1 MKNPWLTY
9 LLLRV
14 GTFVGI
20 LAILLLLQLDP
31 FFSSMIA
38 AVLALAISLLFFSKQ
53 RDAVSK
59 AIYDARDKKNDTDT
73 DAEDAVDDSA
83 STN

>member
-73 DAEDAVDDSA
+73 DAEDAVEDSP

>member
-9 LLLRV
+9 LLLRI
-14 GTFVGI
+14 GTFAGI

-73 DAEDAVDDSA
+73 DAEDSVDDSA

>member
-1 MKNPWLTY
+1 M
-9 LLLRV
+9 LLRI
-14 GTFVGI
+14 GTFAGI

-59 AIYDARDKKNDTDT
+59 SIYDARNKKNDQDT
-73 DAEDAVDDSA
+73 DAEDAAEDSA

>member
-1 MKNPWLTY
+1 M
-9 LLLRV
+9 LLRI
-14 GTFVGI
+14 GTFAGI

-59 AIYDARDKKNDTDT
+59 SIYDARNKKNDQDT
-73 DAEDAVDDSA
+73 DAEDAADDSA

>member
-1 MKNPWLTY
+1 M
-9 LLLRV
+9 LLRI
-14 GTFVGI
+14 GTFAGI
-20 LAILLLLQLDP
+20 LAILLLLQIDP

-59 AIYDARDKKNDTDT
+59 SIYDARNKKNDQDT
-73 DAEDAVDDSA
+73 DAEDAAEDSS